1 MRCRRKPTFV
11 IADPAPIAQI
21 NITPVIDVMLVL
33 LIMFIITVPV
43 MTHKVTLDLPNGP
56 STGGDPMIYRL
67 QLDTGGKLI
76 WNGAPID
83 PASLPGRLGAVRSAP
98 NGQLELSASGEARY
112 EDYDRLLATVKRA
125 GIDRL
130 GLVGNAGFAADLDRS
145 R

>member
-1 MRCRRKPTFV
+1 MRRRTPAFLV
-11 IADPAPIAQI
+11 PNPAPIAAI

-43 MTHKVTLDLPNGP
+43 MTHKVMLDLPVGGP
-56 STGGDPMIYRL
+56 TGEAPVIYRL
-67 QLDTGGKLI
+67 QLDTGGRLS
-76 WNGAPID
+76 WNGAPIAE
-83 PASLPGRLGAVRSAP
+83 ASLPGRLGTVRRAP

-125 GIDRL
+125 GINRL
-130 GLVGNAGFAADLDRS
+130 GLVGNAAFAADLDRS